1 LRYTFVSSYRT
12 TAEDKLLQKQVQLSD
27 KELDIIRRLERA
39 ENPDAGFDN
48 YQPTIEWF
56 TGKGNEMVMPLTN
69 RPEPKSRF
77 VPSKWEHKKVC
88 RYASG
93 FPQITLADRLGTF
106 AFG

>member
-1 LRYTFVSSYRT
+1 MRSVGSLRT

-77 VPSKWEHKKVC
+77 VPSKWEHKKVW
-88 RYASG
+88 RYASR
-93 FPQITLADRLGTF
+93 FPQIT
-106 AFG
+106 

>member
-1 LRYTFVSSYRT
+1 MSRSSCRRVWCGTRRSDTHAHDLSIVGRT

-77 VPSKWEHKKVC
+77 VPSKWEHKKVS
-88 RYASG
+88 RK
-93 FPQITLADRLGTF
+93 
-106 AFG
+106 